1 LPNEQAKASPAAV
14 NVFVSR
20 EISDN
25 EVSIKSAFGYST
37 DLVVRVI
44 RSGENPRSRVL
55 IAHIDGLVDKDL
67 VARSIIRPI
76 GMKDTAT
83 IDMPPSPAYIYDDL
97 RNRLLESSEVK
108 EATRMADVLLHIS
121 SGDCA
126 VIVEGVDSALICSV
140 RSWLTRT
147 PENPTTEPAI
157 KGPKEGFTE
166 TIRVNTSL
174 LRRRIRDPRLWIE
187 ETVVGE
193 VSKTDIAIVYVKGIA
208 NEDVLQEVRNRIGRV
223 KVDSLQES
231 GQLEELIEDAPWSL
245 FATVLTT
252 ERPDKVAGSL
262 FEGRIAILVDG
273 SPTALVVPA
282 TFLQFLM
289 ATEDYYQRFT
299 ASWFVRL
306 VRAIAFLVALAL
318 PSVYVAITTYH
329 QEMLPTP
336 LVLSIA
342 AQREGVPFPAAIEAL
357 TMIFFLEVL
366 LEGGVRLP
374 TAVGSAIS
382 IVGALILGQAAVE
395 AGLFSAAMVIIVAL
409 TAIASFTIPLF
420 SLTNTV
426 RILRILL
433 TIISGF
439 LGLFGVAAALFGL
452 FIHLAAMRSFGVP
465 YFEPLAPVVL
475 LDLKDAIT
483 RAPWWAMKQ
492 RPELIAHDN
501 VVRIGDDQKPT
512 PPSPHRK
519 QTPPDTDGQQ
529 RGSQPKQQKGNAA
542 SPDEQQQGQGQ
553 GGRQSRG
560 QKPNSPGP
568 EGQQPDPKRKASD
581 PTQGERQPRSRRKS
595 RQ

>member
-1 LPNEQAKASPAAV
+1 M

-20 EISDN
+20 DISEN
-25 EVSIKSAFGYST
+25 ETSIKSAFGYST
-37 DLVVRVI
+37 DLVVRII
-44 RSGENPRSRVL
+44 RSGENSRFRVL

-67 VARSIIRPI
+67 VAKSIIRPI

-83 IDMPPSPAYIYDDL
+83 ADMPPSPAYIHDDL

-108 EATRMADVLLHIS
+108 EVTRMADLPLHIS

-140 RSWLTRT
+140 RGWLTRT

-157 KGPKEGFTE
+157 RGPKEGFTE

-187 ETVVGE
+187 DTVVGE
-193 VSKTDIAIVYVKGIA
+193 VSKTDIAIVYVKGVA
-208 NEDVLQEVRNRIGRV
+208 NEKVLQEVRDRIGRV

-231 GQLEELIEDAPWSL
+231 GQLEELIEDAPSSV

-252 ERPDKVAGSL
+252 ERPDNVAGSL
-262 FEGRIAILVDG
+262 FEGRVAILVDG

-299 ASWFVRL
+299 ASWFIRL
-306 VRAIAFLVALAL
+306 IRTIAFLVALAL

-357 TMIFFLEVL
+357 TMILFLEVL

-409 TAIASFTIPLF
+409 TAIASFTIPIF

-426 RILRILL
+426 RILRIIL

-452 FIHLAAMRSFGVP
+452 LIHLTAMRSFGIP

-475 LDLKDAIT
+475 PDLKDAIT

-501 VVRIGDDQKPT
+501 VVRIGDDRKPT
-512 PPSPHRK
+512 PPSPSEGTSPRSVE
-519 QTPPDTDGQQ
+519 GQQ
-529 RGSQPKQQKGNAA
+529 PGSQQKQQKGNAP
-542 SPDEQQQGQGQ
+542 SPED
-553 GGRQSRG
+553 RQSTSG
-560 QKPNSPGP
+560 GKPSPQGSEDRQSTSGRKP
-568 EGQQPDPKRKASD
+568 SPPGSEEQQPDPDQEAD
-581 PTQGERQPRSRRKS
+581 PSTPDERRPRTRRKFP
-595 RQ
+595 R